1 MLHLQNTAIRPDIAA
16 MRLVV
21 ALLILAGVY
30 GGNAV
35 ADETATAVAAIPQP
49 VPLPRP
55 RPPMRPAWI
64 EPHSFRE
71 AAGPDFNSDAVTD
84 KLSDC
89 DERLAKIAV
98 IAAMPRLV
106 GPGSCGGGDIVRV
119 DAVLLGDNKRIAI
132 KPAPYLRCLMA
143 EQLTVWVRD
152 EAAPRVA
159 ATGATLR
166 TVDTYDDF
174 DCRGRNRVVGAKMSE
189 HGKGNAVDVRSLTF
203 ADGRVV
209 HLTDMT
215 APKDLR
221 DDLRKF
227 ACARFSTVLGP
238 GSDGYH
244 ESHIHLDLAER
255 RNGYRIC
262 QWDVRE
268 PPKVEPPQQQM
279 KPEPEQAE
287 PAKEEGEA
295 VTVVEFDGKPVP
307 LPTPRPRHRAAPAQ
321 KL

>member
-1 MLHLQNTAIRPDIAA
+1 
-16 MRLVV
+16 
-21 ALLILAGVY
+21 LAGVY
-30 GGNAV
+30 GGNGVAEEAAV
-35 ADETATAVAAIPQP
+35 AGIPQPLPQP
-49 VPLPRP
+49 VPLPRA
-55 RPPMRPAWI
+55 RPHMRPAWV
-64 EPHSFRE
+64 EPHTFRE
-71 AAGPDFNSDAVTD
+71 AAGPDFDSNAVTD
-84 KLSDC
+84 KPSDC

-98 IAAMPRLV
+98 IAAMPRLI
-106 GPGSCGGGDIVRV
+106 GPGSCGGGDMVRV
-119 DAVLLGDNKRIAI
+119 DAVLLGDNKRIDI

-143 EQLTVWVRD
+143 EQLSIWVRD
-152 EAAPRVA
+152 EAAPRVS

-166 TVDTYDDF
+166 AVDTYDDF
-174 DCRGRNRVVGAKMSE
+174 DCRGRNRIIGAKMSE

-203 ADGRVV
+203 TDGRVV

-215 APKDLR
+215 VPKDMR

-227 ACARFSTVLGP
+227 ACARFTTVLGP

-268 PPKVEPPQQQM
+268 PPKVEPP
-279 KPEPEQAE
+279 KPKPGTAE
-287 PAKEEGEA
+287 PDKEEA
-295 VTVVEFDGKPVP
+295 DVVAVVEFDGKPVP
-307 LPTPRPRHRAAPAQ
+307 LPMPRPRIRSAPVQ